1 MDAIASAAPSNLE
14 TASSAAVSDRPAL
27 TFERLDGPFGVIVK
41 GIAWEE
47 PDARTVQ
54 DLTRALRRHLL
65 LVFRGQPSPEHE
77 QLDAFFRPFG
87 RLLLET
93 RDGTFHYNKFSKDQ
107 SEWVHR
113 RTDGNYLINTDQG
126 MGELVWHND
135 QFHKPQIKTLSVLEA
150 IRFEEGSV
158 PTSYRDMYTVY
169 EMTPPEIRARLEYKQ
184 SLNFDPR
191 LPGPDKQPRLCD
203 SMHPIFTP
211 HPESGRKALFVSDMT
226 TGVAGVEPA
235 ESDRLMAWFR
245 EFAEENAPR
254 YDHHWQEG
262 DLLVWDTVGL
272 QHKRDPM
279 GPGKERIMRVYEG
292 VAER

>member
-1 MDAIASAAPSNLE
+1 MEAFSEAA
-14 TASSAAVSDRPAL
+14 AARPAAAEPL
-27 TFERLDGPFGVIVK
+27 SGAPGLRFERLDGPFGVIVH
-41 GIAWEE
+41 GATWEP
-47 PDARTVQ
+47 PDDQTLAA
-54 DLTRALRRHLL
+54 LTRALRRHLL

-135 QFHKPQIKTLSVLEA
+135 QFHKPQLKTLSVLEA

-169 EMTPPEIRARLEYKQ
+169 EMLPPEVRARLENKQ

-191 LPGPDKQPRLCD
+191 LPGPDQQPRLCD
-203 SMHPIFTP
+203 SMHPIFTA
-211 HPESGRKALFVSDMT
+211 HPESARRTVFVSDMT
-226 TGVAGVEPA
+226 TGIAGVEPE
-235 ESDRLMAWFR
+235 ESDRLMAWLRAFS
-245 EFAEENAPR
+245 EENAPR
-254 YDHHWQEG
+254 YDHQWQEG
-262 DLLVWDTVGL
+262 DVLVWDNIGL
-272 QHKRDPM
+272 QHRRDRQE
-279 GPGKERIMRVYEG
+279 PGKTRVMRVYEG

>member
-1 MDAIASAAPSNLE
+1 MDRLAECSEADTHFAGSAA
-14 TASSAAVSDRPAL
+14 SSGRQAL
-27 TFERLDGPFGVIVK
+27 TFERVDGAFGVIVG
-41 GIAWEE
+41 GIAWEA
-47 PDARTVQ
+47 PDPETVKA
-54 DLTRALRRHLL
+54 LTRALRRHLL
-65 LVFRGQPSPEHE
+65 LVFRGQPSPDHD

-93 RDGTFHYNKFSKDQ
+93 PDGTFHYGKFSKDQ

-113 RTDGNYLINTDQG
+113 RKDGNYLVNTDEG

-150 IRFEEGSV
+150 LKFEAGSV

-169 EMTPPEIRARLEYKQ
+169 EMMPPEVRARLEYKQ

-191 LPGPDKQPRLCD
+191 LPGPDTLRRLCD

-211 HPESGRKALFVSDMT
+211 HPESGRRSVFVSDMT
-226 TGVAGVEPA
+226 TGVAGVDPD
-235 ESDRLMAWFR
+235 ESDQLMAWLRDFS
-245 EFAEENAPR
+245 EENAPR

-262 DLLVWDTVGL
+262 DIVVWDNVGL
-272 QHKRDPM
+272 QHKREAM
-279 GPGKERIMRVYEG
+279 GPGKVRVMRVFEG

>member
-1 MDAIASAAPSNLE
+1 MEAFSEAESARPTGEKPPSGAPRL
-14 TASSAAVSDRPAL
+14 R
-27 TFERLDGPFGVIVK
+27 FERLDGPFGVIVH
-41 GIAWEE
+41 GATWDE
-47 PDARTVQ
+47 PDEQTLAA
-54 DLTRALRRHLL
+54 LTRALRRHLL

-135 QFHKPQIKTLSVLEA
+135 QFHKPQLKTLSVLEA
-150 IRFEEGSV
+150 IRFEAGSV

-169 EMTPPEIRARLEYKQ
+169 EMLPPEVRARLEHKQ

-191 LPGPDKQPRLCD
+191 LPGPDQQPRLCD
-203 SMHPIFTP
+203 SMHPIFTA
-211 HPESGRKALFVSDMT
+211 HPESARRTVFVSDMT
-226 TGVAGVEPA
+226 TGIAGVEPE
-235 ESDRLMAWFR
+235 ESDRLMAWLRAFT
-245 EFAEENAPR
+245 EENAPR
-254 YDHHWQEG
+254 YDHQWQEG
-262 DLLVWDTVGL
+262 DVLVWDNIGL
-272 QHKRDPM
+272 QHRRDRQE
-279 GPGKERIMRVYEG
+279 PGKTRVMRVYEG

>member
-1 MDAIASAAPSNLE
+1 MDAVASAAQPDAESAASPAPSN
-14 TASSAAVSDRPAL
+14 RPEL

-41 GIAWEE
+41 GIVWEE
-47 PDARTVQ
+47 PDAQTVLQ
-54 DLTRALRRHLL
+54 LTRALRRHLL

-113 RTDGNYLINTDQG
+113 RRDGNYLINTDQG

-150 IRFEEGSV
+150 IRFEEGCV

-169 EMTPPEIRARLEYKQ
+169 EMLPPEVRMRLEHKQ

-191 LPGPDKQPRLCD
+191 LPGPDEQPRLCD

-211 HPESGRKALFVSDMT
+211 HPESGRRTVFVSDMT
-226 TGVAGVEPA
+226 TGIAGVEPD
-235 ESDRLMAWFR
+235 ESDRLMAFLR
-245 EFAEENAPR
+245 DFAEENAPR
-254 YDHHWQEG
+254 YDHHWREG
-262 DLLVWDTVGL
+262 DLLVWDNVGL
-272 QHKRDPM
+272 QHKRDHM
-279 GPGKERIMRVYEG
+279 GPGKERVMRVYEG